1 MFINE
6 GLCPH
11 FFYPVWV
18 ADDQALGV
26 LKVYI
31 LMGKLSAF

>member
-1 MFINE
+1 MRD
-6 GLCPH
+6 CARS
-11 FFYPVWV
+11 FYPVWV
-18 ADDQALGV
+18 ADDLALGV